1 MVSFL
6 AMVILTAK
14 SIVHEKETGLR
25 ESMRLMGMKTYIYW
39 LSWYIKTFALVL
51 PSIVVI
57 VVVFKIK
64 LTTME
69 GGDRAIVEFSDTVL
83 FALFLLLYVSS
94 SITFTFM
101 CTAFFKK
108 ANNAAAG
115 AGIVWFLSFLPCVFV
130 TVKFQSISLFTKT
143 AIMLI
148 VNLAMG
154 EGIIFFVI
162 RTVSNYFGNLN
173 YLFILISIKCL
184 PC

>member
-1 MVSFL
+1 
-6 AMVILTAK
+6 MVILTAK

-64 LTTME
+64 LTTVF
-69 GGDRAIVEFSDTVL
+69 GDRAIVEFSVTAL

-130 TVKFQSISLFTKT
+130 TTKFQTISLFTKT
-143 AIMLI
+143 AIMLV

-154 EGIIFFVI
+154 QGIHFLLFELLTMLGI
-162 RTVSNYFGNLN
+162 
-173 YLFILISIKCL
+173 LFIYSY
-184 PC
+184 